1 MKNKMNS
8 INKKNIFKLFI
19 LLIILSIPISVLY
32 LDLNITETRLKENL
46 TNKYINICNSKP
58 TQFYDMNPSTLEPD
72 NVFQITEDSSSCK
85 YMCDINDCDMYLI
98 NNNECKIYNNLQD
111 KLNNIKLN
119 CNSKILP
126 IDTEHVYNGYG
137 YVNSRYFKANKEDKF
152 EYIDYL
158 LDKAN
163 DLKGNYHRINKEL
176 SRIIGTT
183 HDRTE
188 LQDLYRDTSKKT
200 GEIAK
205 HLELSKN
212 TLYSNLVGGEFSV
225 DENDNIKIG
234 NKDISFVGLLND
246 FDQIANER
254 ISLNSKVND
263 TLLQFNSKYLIY
275 TIMII
280 LTIITAILLT
290 IYKMNPDSI
299 SDTKMGI
306 YFVGVLLL
314 LFFIHNYFKN

>member
-1 MKNKMNS
+1 
-8 INKKNIFKLFI
+8 
-19 LLIILSIPISVLY
+19 
-32 LDLNITETRLKENL
+32 
-46 TNKYINICNSKP
+46 
-58 TQFYDMNPSTLEPD
+58 MNPSTLEPD

-85 YMCDINDCDMYLI
+85 YMCDTNDCDMYLI

-111 KLNNIKLN
+111 KLTNIKLN
-119 CNSKILP
+119 CSSKLLP
-126 IDTEHVYNGYG
+126 IDTEHVYNGHG

-163 DLKGNYHRINKEL
+163 DLKDNYHRINKEL
-176 SRIIGTT
+176 SKIKGTS
-183 HDRTE
+183 HDRTD
-188 LQDLYRDTSKKT
+188 LQELYRDTSKKT
-200 GEIAK
+200 GEIANY
-205 HLELSKN
+205 LQLSKN

-225 DENDNIKIG
+225 DENDNIQIG
-234 NKDISFVGLLND
+234 DKDISFVGLLNN
-246 FDQIANER
+246 FDEIANEK
-254 ISLNSKVND
+254 ISLNSKIND
-263 TLLQFNSKYLIY
+263 TLLQFNSKYLLY
-275 TIMII
+275 TIMIL
-280 LTIITAILLT
+280 LTIITTILLM